1 MKPMSFKLC
10 HDPEKKTLTIP
21 RAALQ
26 ISGLAEAEEL
36 TLHAGEGC
44 ILLAKDSLTTR
55 ETVKTIAFLD
65 GLVSSLAAQL
75 GEASCDLA
83 ARWEEIAPLDEFDE
97 EELEMLQALAVDL
110 DGLRLLL
117 AAEEMDHV

>member
-1 MKPMSFKLC
+1 MKFTL
-10 HDPEKKTLTIP
+10 HRNPENRSQKIP
-21 RAALQ
+21 YPALQ
-26 ISGLAEAEEL
+26 LSGLAEAEEL

-44 ILLAKDSLTTR
+44 ILLAKDSLSTR
-55 ETVKTIAFLD
+55 ETVKTIALLD
-65 GLVSSLAAQL
+65 GLVSSLVTQL
-75 GEASCDLA
+75 GEASCDMA